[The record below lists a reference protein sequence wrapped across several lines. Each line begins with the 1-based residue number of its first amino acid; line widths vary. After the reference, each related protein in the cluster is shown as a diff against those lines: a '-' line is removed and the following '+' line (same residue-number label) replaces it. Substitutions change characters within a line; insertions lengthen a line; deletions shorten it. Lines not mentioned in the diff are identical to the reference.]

1 MSRARINP
9 LKDAYNALLKIKKSN
24 ENKVVKKSDF
34 HELKSKVKNS
44 RETKEGT
51 EDKFMMMI
59 RRNKAKKQ
67 MDKFHITAI
76 IERSIHYPDKKTG
89 ITKYT
94 YEEKNHPRQL
104 VGHDKLT
111 DSRIIEATSLE
122 EAKQIFYDEI
132 KIEQEYEE
140 YSSLARIL
148 LSNVQF
154 IDDEPIRTSQI
165 TSSNVKQMPL
175 RQVGH
180 LQYNF
185 TQQETKFLT
194 NENTCVIDNLYGL
207 YGKELKLN
215 KDKIIQLNKKFHGFQ
230 EDNEPQYIESD
241 FGDMIVNPKYY
252 EGEYN
257 KTQHE
262 YYIDEIYEL
271 KEYINNVK
279 SYVSPRNKPVYNIDN
294 AFTPEFIDFF

>member
-9 LKDAYNALLKIKKSN
+9 LKDAYNALLKIKKSK

-67 MDKFHITAI
+67 MVRDDPRSGASHPLRDKFHITAI

-122 EAKQIFYDEI
+122 EAKQIFYDE
-132 KIEQEYEE
+132 
-140 YSSLARIL
+140 
-148 LSNVQF
+148 
-154 IDDEPIRTSQI
+154 TI
-165 TSSNVKQMPL
+165 TSGWTSS
-175 RQVGH
+175 
-180 LQYNF
+180 
-185 TQQETKFLT
+185 
-194 NENTCVIDNLYGL
+194 
-207 YGKELKLN
+207 
-215 KDKIIQLNKKFHGFQ
+215 IQF
-230 EDNEPQYIESD
+230 Y
-241 FGDMIVNPKYY
+241 
-252 EGEYN
+252 
-257 KTQHE
+257 TT
-262 YYIDEIYEL
+262 
-271 KEYINNVK
+271 
-279 SYVSPRNKPVYNIDN
+279 RN
-294 AFTPEFIDFF
+294 